1 MGYISRRM
9 LRMETPAGSDAVTTV
24 TGYRGRS
31 VQIKCH
37 YESGYEK
44 NNKYLCRGECPPW
57 PATKNISVRSG
68 SPAEDTRFSLYD
80 NTTAKIFTVTI
91 TDLRT
96 EDANTY
102 WCVVQQTGPNI
113 YTELQLLVEIANL
126 LNDAKDP
133 TIASAPQKYPNSTII
148 IGVSVVLVLLL
159 VALLIAVAVQKK
171 KKTRGSLKQNRLLK
185 TVSKKEL
192 EKALG
197 KWFTNA
203 GDREAGSDAVTTV
216 TGYRGR
222 SVQIKCHYE
231 SKSKMKNKYLC
242 RGKCPYWPAI
252 KDIPVQSG
260 SPAEDTRFS
269 LYDNT
274 TAKIFTVT
282 ITDLKAE
289 DANTYWCVVQQ
300 TGIDIYTELQLLVV
314 ANLLND
320 AEDPTIA
327 SAPQKYPNSTII
339 IGVSVVLVLL
349 LLALLIAVAV
359 QKKKKTRAPC
369 PEQFPNSSSNL
380 NMVPCPVYENEDNSS
395 IFYSL
400 YSTVQL
406 PSAPSEIYS
415 NTGLPTIPSD
425 PSSPVYAAV
434 THPGHQDVYSTAQ
447 LPCDSSV
454 SAAQSS
460 DIKSGDSIKYAT
472 VSFDTSSNGAAPK
485 LISKN
490 QNISCDYDSV
500 TITE

>member
-1 MGYISRRM
+1 MKILLLISFC
-9 LRMETPAGSDAVTTV
+9 LISAGSDDVTTV

-37 YESGYEK
+37 YESGYEM
-44 NNKYLCRGECPPW
+44 NNKYLCRGECPHW
-57 PATKNISVRSG
+57 PAT
-68 SPAEDTRFSLYD
+68 
-80 NTTAKIFTVTI
+80 
-91 TDLRT
+91 
-96 EDANTY
+96 
-102 WCVVQQTGPNI
+102 
-113 YTELQLLVEIANL
+113 
-126 LNDAKDP
+126 
-133 TIASAPQKYPNSTII
+133 
-148 IGVSVVLVLLL
+148 
-159 VALLIAVAVQKK
+159 
-171 KKTRGSLKQNRLLK
+171 
-185 TVSKKEL
+185 
-192 EKALG
+192 
-197 KWFTNA
+197 
-203 GDREAGSDAVTTV
+203 
-216 TGYRGR
+216 
-222 SVQIKCHYE
+222 
-231 SKSKMKNKYLC
+231 
-242 RGKCPYWPAI
+242 

-274 TAKIFTVT
+274 TAKIFTIT
-282 ITDLKAE
+282 ITDLRAE

-300 TGIDIYTELQLLVV
+300 KGPNIYTKLQLLVEIDDSANSTV
-314 ANLLND
+314 SPTTHSTSTHATSPSVIIHTSSSLTTTAGANLLND
-320 AEDPTIA
+320 AKDPTIA
-327 SAPQKYPNSTII
+327 SVPQKYPNFTII

-349 LLALLIAVAV
+349 LVALLIAVAV

-425 PSSPVYAAV
+425 PSSPVYTKV
-434 THPGHQDVYSTAQ
+434 THPGHHDVYSTAQ
-447 LPCDSSV
+447 LPSDSSV

-460 DIKSGDSIKYAT
+460 DIKSGESLKYAT
-472 VSFDTSSNGAAPK
+472 VSFDSSSNGAAPT

-490 QNISCDYDSV
+490 QNISCDYASV